1 LDVLVTL
8 VEGRLWLDNSED
20 EAWSQ
25 GGVGT
30 MAESRASGFEGPA
43 GQSVPL
49 VIVVG
54 AHPDDIEIGAAG
66 TVRQLREASVDVLA
80 VVVTDEADPEVAAVR
95 RAESS
100 AALRLLGVR
109 SNRIR
114 FLGVVDGLVKLAL
127 PDVAAALGAL
137 RAGEASEPAVV
148 ITHSEHDHHPDHRS
162 VLEAVERSMG
172 ETDTVLSMCIVNSV
186 TEGFAP
192 SVLVETTDA
201 AQMKAAALDAFPSQD
216 VRGRIRREEIAATEA
231 RFGSVVGVARAEGF
245 ELVRVGD
252 PGRLA
257 ELPGLW
263 FVHPDRMP
271 HPRGGANIGA

>member
-1 LDVLVTL
+1 
-8 VEGRLWLDNSED
+8 LDNSED
-20 EAWSQ
+20 EAWLQ
-25 GGVGT
+25 GGIGT
-30 MAESRASGFEGPA
+30 MDESRIRGPERSA
-43 GQSVPL
+43 KQSLPL

-66 TVRQLREASVDVLA
+66 TVRQLRDADFDVLA
-80 VVVTDEADPEVAAVR
+80 VVVTDEVDPEVAAVR

-100 AALRLLGVR
+100 AALQLLGVR
-109 SNRIR
+109 PSRIR
-114 FLGVVDGLVKLAL
+114 FLGVVDGRVDPAV
-127 PDVAAALGAL
+127 PDVVDALGAL

-162 VLEAVERSMG
+162 VLLAVERSMG
-172 ETDTVLSMCIVNSV
+172 EADTVLSMCIVNSV

-192 SVLVETTDA
+192 SVLVETADA

-231 RFGSVVGVARAEGF
+231 RFGSMVGVAKAEGF

-263 FVHPDRMP
+263 FVSPDRMP
-271 HPRGGANIGA
+271 HPGGGANIGV